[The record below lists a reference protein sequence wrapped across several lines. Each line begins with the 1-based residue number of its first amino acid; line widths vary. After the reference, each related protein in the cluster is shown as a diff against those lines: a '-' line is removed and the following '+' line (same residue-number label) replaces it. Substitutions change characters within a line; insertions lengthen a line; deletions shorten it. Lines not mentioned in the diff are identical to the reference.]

1 VTAISQAKDTLL
13 RALDQLEQAERDL
26 NGEAERVDLIVTYSI
41 GRDLGI
47 EGWDEV
53 TGWACTPGPKWL
65 HAALLNRAAGAQ
77 ADAAVAIDDQPEDD
91 EDDG

>member
-1 VTAISQAKDTLL
+1 MTAISQAKDTLL

-26 NGEAERVDLIVTYSI
+26 DGDAERVDLIVTYSI
-41 GRDLGI
+41 GRDRGP

-65 HAALLNRAAGAQ
+65 HAALLNRAADAQ
-77 ADAAVAIDDQPEDD
+77 ADAAVAVDD
-91 EDDG
+91 EPEEDEGDG